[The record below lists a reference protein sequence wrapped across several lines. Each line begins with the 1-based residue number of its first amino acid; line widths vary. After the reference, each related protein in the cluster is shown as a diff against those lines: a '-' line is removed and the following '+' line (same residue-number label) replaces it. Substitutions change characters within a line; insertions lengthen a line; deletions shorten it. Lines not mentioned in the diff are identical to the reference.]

1 MLREPRKQT
10 VMRPRTKSSLRLAR
24 TWGYSSITAVITASR
39 PPNCPG
45 NTGVRWGNG
54 TQQICSPCHRRCVVE
69 VCHTVLSSPSVIII
83 RKKMT
88 AKKVEPIMLAMAS
101 G

>member
-1 MLREPRKQT
+1 
-10 VMRPRTKSSLRLAR
+10 MRR
-24 TWGYSSITAVITASR
+24 
-39 PPNCPG
+39 G
-45 NTGVRWGNG
+45 NE

-69 VCHTVLSSPSVIII
+69 VRHTVLSSPSVIII

-88 AKKVEPIMLAMAS
+88 AKKVEPIMLALAS

>member
-1 MLREPRKQT
+1 
-10 VMRPRTKSSLRLAR
+10 MRR
-24 TWGYSSITAVITASR
+24 
-39 PPNCPG
+39 G
-45 NTGVRWGNG
+45 NE

-88 AKKVEPIMLAMAS
+88 AKKVEPTMLAMAS